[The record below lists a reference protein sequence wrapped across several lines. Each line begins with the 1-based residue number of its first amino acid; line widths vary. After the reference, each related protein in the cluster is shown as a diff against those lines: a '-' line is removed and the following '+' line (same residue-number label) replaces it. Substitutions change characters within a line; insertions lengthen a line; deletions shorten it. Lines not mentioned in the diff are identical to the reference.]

1 MGLSQDRY
9 APIELCKMKNSAT
22 REWVIAVIYKS
33 EDDKVYVRERQD
45 FLDKFIKLAD

>member
-1 MGLSQDRY
+1 MG
-9 APIELCKMKNSAT
+9 KF
-22 REWVIAVIYKS
+22 AVIYKS